1 MGNPRFSI
9 DPLKEILKSRHDICA
24 IISNPPKRMGRKK
37 TRQYTDVGQFAID
50 NRIRLIELGSFK
62 DEDTYEE
69 IVSLKVDIFIV
80 VAFRIL
86 PQRYIDIPKFGAV
99 NIHASIL
106 PSYRGAA
113 PIQWALMNGDK
124 NTGISIFQIEKKV
137 DTGKIIYQDK
147 IDILNEDDF
156 ETLSNRLST
165 LGSKSLLK
173 ALSEIELGSAK
184 LFRQDNTKS
193 TKAPKITKKMLQI
206 DWTWSSNKINNWI
219 RGLSPWPGMY
229 TLYNKKKLKIFK
241 VKLVRNTNV
250 EKAGII
256 HSVSSSAVEVNSGDG
271 LVSILELQ
279 QEGKKRLTIEEF
291 LKGSDIKVGDYF
303 SNDINT

>member
-1 MGNPRFSI
+1 
-9 DPLKEILKSRHDICA
+9 
-24 IISNPPKRMGRKK
+24 
-37 TRQYTDVGQFAID
+37 
-50 NRIRLIELGSFK
+50 IELDSFK
-62 DEDTYEE
+62 DEDTYSE

-106 PSYRGAA
+106 PRYRGAA

-124 NTGISIFQIEKKV
+124 NTGVSIFQIEKKI

-147 IDILNEDDF
+147 IDIFDEDNF

-173 ALSEIELGSAK
+173 ALRGIELGSAK
-184 LFRQDNTKS
+184 LSKQDNSKS
-193 TKAPKITKKMLQI
+193 TKAPKITREMLQI
-206 DWTWSSNKINNWI
+206 DWSWSGNKINNWI

-241 VKLVRNTNV
+241 VKFVRTTNV

-256 HSVSSSAVEVNSGDG
+256 HSVRNAGLEVNSGDG

-303 SNDINT
+303 SNDIHT

>member
-37 TRQYTDVGQFAID
+37 TRQHTDVGQFAID
-50 NRIRLIELGSFK
+50 NKIRLIELGSFK

-113 PIQWALMNGDK
+113 PIQWAFMNGDK

-173 ALSEIELGSAK
+173 ALSDIELGSAK

-229 TLYNKKKLKIFK
+229 T
-241 VKLVRNTNV
+241 
-250 EKAGII
+250 
-256 HSVSSSAVEVNSGDG
+256 
-271 LVSILELQ
+271 
-279 QEGKKRLTIEEF
+279 
-291 LKGSDIKVGDYF
+291 
-303 SNDINT
+303 

>member
-9 DPLKEILKSRHDICA
+9 DPLKTIFKSVHEISA

-37 TRQYTDVGQFAID
+37 TLQHTDVGQFAID
-50 NRIRLIELGSFK
+50 NKIRLIELGSFN

-99 NIHASIL
+99 NIHASML
-106 PSYRGAA
+106 PIYRGAA

-124 NTGISIFQIEKKV
+124 NTGVSIFQIEKKV

-147 IDILNEDDF
+147 IDIYNEDNF

-165 LGSKSLLK
+165 LGSKCLLK
-173 ALSEIELGSAK
+173 ALRDIELGSAK
-184 LFRQDNTKS
+184 FLKQDNSKS
-193 TKAPKITKKMLQI
+193 TKAPKITREMLQI
-206 DWTWSSNKINNWI
+206 DWSWSGNKINNWI
-219 RGLSPWPGMY
+219 RGLSPRPGMY

-241 VKLVRNTNV
+241 VKLVRATNV

-256 HSVSSSAVEVNSGDG
+256 HSVSSAAVEVYSGDG

-279 QEGKKRLTIEEF
+279 LEGKKRLTIEEF